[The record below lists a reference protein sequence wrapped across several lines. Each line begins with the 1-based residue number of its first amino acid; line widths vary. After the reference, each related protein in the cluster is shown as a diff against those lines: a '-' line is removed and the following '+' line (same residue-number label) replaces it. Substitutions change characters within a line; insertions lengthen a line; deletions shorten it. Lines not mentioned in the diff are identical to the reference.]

1 MRFGSY
7 GPAHIP
13 TPKNVPAGPIHEHF
27 ANTRLN
33 LLEVPG
39 HHLPEPVGI
48 SQRLRLDPRYDLLGF
63 FHQHVEFRGGKA
75 GVSPIIG
82 AEG

>member
-13 TPKNVPAGPIHEHF
+13 TPKNVPAGPIHEQVF
-27 ANTRLN
+27 NAGLN
-33 LLEVPG
+33 LLEVTG
-39 HHLPEPVGI
+39 HHLPEPVGVPE
-48 SQRLRLDPRYDLLGF
+48 RLRLDAIDRLLGLLLLALYSD
-63 FHQHVEFRGGKA
+63 RGKE

-82 AEG
+82 TEG